1 MQTLNIDE
9 FCQVR
14 VNSSNFGFT
23 QTWENNTKVHVP
35 NKRKTLLPCFEQ
47 IWPLNGLKM
56 TWYSVCLLLFLF
68 RTNSKKGHLEDEND
82 FCHCHGNFFQNWH
95 SESYLVTAMFKVP
108 SQQLQGALT
117 TDTLQFYILWTWI
130 KMHAKSF
137 IKTLVNVTAKKIDE
151 GAWEKINCAKI
162 QACTWFLS
170 NLVFKCNLVLMGI
183 FLDNFHH
190 KLFTFFPF
198 Y

>member
-1 MQTLNIDE
+1 
-9 FCQVR
+9 
-14 VNSSNFGFT
+14 
-23 QTWENNTKVHVP
+23 
-35 NKRKTLLPCFEQ
+35 
-47 IWPLNGLKM
+47 M

-95 SESYLVTAMFKVP
+95 FESYLVTAMFKVP
-108 SQQLQGALT
+108 SQQLQGTLT

-137 IKTLVNVTAKKIDE
+137 IKTLVNTTAKKIDE
-151 GAWEKINCAKI
+151 GAWEKISCAKI